1 MKWHQRSGL
10 GNVEGNQEMVN
21 MIHHYFNP
29 PRDFETTL
37 WLSQILQGYGI
48 KMGAEYWRQTMPKS
62 MGCVFWQYN
71 DIWPGMSWSSVDY
84 FGRWKALHYL
94 ARKFYSPVLVSGL
107 ENRETGKLDIFV
119 TNDLL
124 EANHGKLTWKATD
137 LTGKLLAGDSFHVAV
152 PSLKSR
158 NVRTLD
164 FQDLINKNGVNGF
177 LIWLD
182 LDVGGKSVSQNLVL
196 FALPKE
202 YPLLDPALDARVD
215 EVAGGFAVTL
225 SARTPALWVWTGLE
239 NADAKF
245 SDNFVHLTPEAPQK
259 ILVQP
264 KSSLTKDDFTQQ
276 LRVRSLFD
284 TYLAT

>member
-1 MKWHQRSGL
+1 
-10 GNVEGNQEMVN
+10 VDGNQEMVN

-48 KMGAEYWRQTMPKS
+48 KIGAEYWRQTMPKS

-94 ARKFYSPVLVSGL
+94 ARKFYSPVLVSGF

-119 TNDLL
+119 TNDLM
-124 EANHGKLTWKATD
+124 EAKHVKVSWKTTD
-137 LTGKLLAGDSFHVAV
+137 LAGKILTGDSFHAAT
-152 PSLKSR
+152 PSRISQ

-164 FQDLINKNGVNGF
+164 FQDLINKYGANGF
-177 LIWLD
+177 LTWLD
-182 LDVGGKSVSQNLVL
+182 LEIAGKSVSQNLVL

-202 YPLLDPALDARVD
+202 YKLADPALETHVEETAD
-215 EVAGGFAVTL
+215 GFAVTVT
-225 SARTPALWVWTGLE
+225 ARNPALWVWAGLE

-245 SDNFVHLTPEAPQK
+245 SDNFFHLIPHAPQK
-259 ILVQP
+259 ILIQP
-264 KSSLTKDDFTQQ
+264 KSSLTKDDFVKE
-276 LRVRSLFD
+276 LRIRSLFD
-284 TYLAT
+284 TYLVG